1 MEYAIMEDHES
12 MRYYCV
18 PYEDANRCTEECEV
32 CGGSDMFV
40 SRFSTS
46 EDVSQVIDLL
56 LDYGLF
62 SAIEEV
68 LLCYDDKSTNEIAL
82 ARLEN
87 YKCEIEAEL
96 KQVNEAIKKLEE
108 WSW

>member
-18 PYEDANRCTEECEV
+18 PYEDANRWTEECEV

-46 EDVSQVIDLL
+46 EDVSQVMNLL

-62 SAIEEV
+62 GAIEEV
-68 LLCYDDKSTNEIAL
+68 LLCFDDKSTNEIAL
-82 ARLEN
+82 ACLEN
-87 YKCEIEAEL
+87 YKYEIEAEL
-96 KQVNEAIKKLEE
+96 KQVNKVITTVRGME
-108 WSW
+108 